1 MRIQFPARP
10 LSRPARSGS
19 AVVVILAMLGI
30 MALLVAANTR
40 TINWLRTEVRLV
52 DQHQTAR
59 LAASA
64 TNQVVHPLVNPATA
78 P

>member
-1 MRIQFPARP
+1 MRIHLPASHRP
-10 LSRPARSGS
+10 RPSQSGF
-19 AVVVILAMLGI
+19 VVIVILAMLAI
-30 MALLVAANTR
+30 MAILVASNTR
-40 TINWLRTEVRLV
+40 TVNWLRAEVRLV